1 MLSSSLLVG
10 AFLLV
15 VAATFAAAATLLYR
29 RHTRAWREFGQA
41 RGMELRR
48 DPGLGTR
55 LLGRLQGREV
65 EVGIVRMV
73 RGGSTITHT
82 RFRVCTAAVPLYLIE
97 RSAPDHPRPPA
108 SAVPLP
114 LPEGVGRRYV
124 AVAGARDAGIA
135 LVARARPHLERGPLV
150 ALFPEGGDLV
160 ADVRG
165 ILVRAEQLQAVVS
178 LLEALV
184 PPPEGAP
191 MAGDGR

>member
-1 MLSSSLLVG
+1 MG

-15 VAATFAAAATLLYR
+15 VATTFAAAATLLYR
-29 RHTRAWREFGQA
+29 RHTRAWREFGLS

-55 LLGRLQGREV
+55 LLGRLQGRDI

-82 RFRVCTAAVPLYLIE
+82 RFRVRAAAVPLYLIE
-97 RSAPDHPRPPA
+97 RTAPDHPRPPA
-108 SAVPLP
+108 SAIPVPLP
-114 LPEGVGRRYV
+114 ESVGRRYV
-124 AVAGARDAGIA
+124 AVALARDAGIS
-135 LVARARPHLERGPLV
+135 LLARARPHLEKGPLV
-150 ALFPEGGDLV
+150 ALFPEGEDLV

-165 ILVRAEQLQAVVS
+165 ILVRSEQLQAVVS
-178 LLEALV
+178 LLESLV

-191 MAGDGR
+191 AAGDGR